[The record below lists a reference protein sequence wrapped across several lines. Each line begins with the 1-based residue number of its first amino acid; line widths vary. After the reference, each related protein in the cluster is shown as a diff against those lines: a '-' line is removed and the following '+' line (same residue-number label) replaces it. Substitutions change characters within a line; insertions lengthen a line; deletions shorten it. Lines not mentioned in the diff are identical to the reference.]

1 MKLLLD
7 ECVTRLL
14 KKEFAG
20 HEVQTVDEAGLKG
33 LKNGELLRRA
43 SKVFD
48 VLVTVDQNIS
58 HQHNL
63 RAFDSAVVV
72 LAARKNT
79 YEALKPLTPQTL
91 ETLERIAPG
100 EIVKITASS

>member
-7 ECVTRLL
+7 ECVTRRL

-43 SKVFD
+43 AQVFD
-48 VLVTVDQNIS
+48 VLVTVDQSIS
-58 HQHNL
+58 HQQNL
-63 RAFDSAVVV
+63 RSLAIAVVV
-72 LAARKNT
+72 LAAKKNT
-79 YEALKPLTPQTL
+79 YDALKSLVPQTPEALEQ
-91 ETLERIAPG
+91 IVPG
-100 EIVKITASS
+100 QIVKITASP

>member
-14 KKEFAG
+14 KKELAG

-43 SKVFD
+43 SEVFD

-58 HQHNL
+58 HQQNV
-63 RAFDSAVVV
+63 RALDIAIVV

-79 YEALKPLTPQTL
+79 YDALKPLIPQAL
-91 ETLERIAPG
+91 EVLERITPG
-100 EIVKITASS
+100 EIVKVTASP

>member
-7 ECVTRLL
+7 ECVTRRL

-20 HEVQTVDEAGLKG
+20 HEVRTVEEAGLKG

-43 SKVFD
+43 SQVFD

-58 HQHNL
+58 HQQNL
-63 RAFDSAVVV
+63 RALDIAVVV
-72 LAARKNT
+72 LAAKKNT
-79 YEALKPLTPQTL
+79 YAALKPLIPQTL
-91 ETLERIAPG
+91 ETLEWITPG
-100 EIVKITASS
+100 EIVKVSASS